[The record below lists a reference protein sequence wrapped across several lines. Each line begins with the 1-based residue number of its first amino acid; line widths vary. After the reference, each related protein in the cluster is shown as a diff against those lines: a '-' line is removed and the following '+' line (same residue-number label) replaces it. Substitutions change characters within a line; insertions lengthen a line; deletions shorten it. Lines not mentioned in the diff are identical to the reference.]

1 MGCLMVNTLFKVQRW
16 LAPEVCFV
24 LLLGFSLVQ
33 CSRSKNAQ
41 ATKLA
46 RMEQLAVQ
54 NDSQALIWLANNY
67 RSGEEGVP
75 KDPAKAL
82 FWDQKAADQKIPDA
96 QYSMAVRFED
106 GDRVEKNLKMAI
118 KWYEACAN
126 NGFGKWQSEAQA
138 SLGLRYL
145 EGNGVIQDFVKAYE
159 WITKSALQGNA
170 PSIFFISDWHLKKS
184 DKQDQL
190 LGRVM
195 LETAASRGL
204 PQAQFRLALYY
215 SDGKLVQP
223 DYSLAATWAR
233 KASEQGYAKAQCMLG
248 NFLLEGMGVD
258 IDEKQAAVWITKAA
272 EQGDSEAQ
280 ALVAKLYT
288 QGRGVPADKSL
299 AKMWIKKW
307 AFGVLSKAEQD
318 YKNSRISVKELKKI
332 RETAAQVE
340 KLP

>member
-1 MGCLMVNTLFKVQRW
+1 MVNILINSQRW
-16 LAPEVCFV
+16 LAPKVFLV
-24 LLLGFSLVQ
+24 LLLSFASVQ
-33 CSRSKNAQ
+33 CNRSKNAQ
-41 ATKLA
+41 AAKLA
-46 RMEQLAVQ
+46 QMEQLAVQ
-54 NDSQALIWLANNY
+54 NDPKALIWLANNY
-67 RSGEEGVP
+67 RNGEEGVP
-75 KDPAKAL
+75 KDLAKAL
-82 FWDQKAADQKIPDA
+82 YWDQKAAEQKIPDA

-106 GDRVEKNLKMAI
+106 GDLVEKNLRMAI

-145 EGNGVIQDFVKAYE
+145 EGNGVIQDPVKAYE

-184 DKQDQL
+184 NQQDQL
-190 LGRVM
+190 IGRVM

-215 SDGKLVQP
+215 SDGRRVQP
-223 DYSLAATWAR
+223 DFLLAATWAR
-233 KASEQGYAKAQCMLG
+233 KASEQGYTKAQCMLG
-248 NFLLEGMGVD
+248 NFLLEGKGVET
-258 IDEKQAAVWITKAA
+258 DEKQAAMWITKAA

-288 QGRGVPADKSL
+288 EGRGVPVDKSL
-299 AKMWIKKW
+299 AKIWIKKW
-307 AFGVLSKAEQD
+307 ASGVLIKAEQD
-318 YKNSRISVKELKKI
+318 LKNSKISVKEYEKI